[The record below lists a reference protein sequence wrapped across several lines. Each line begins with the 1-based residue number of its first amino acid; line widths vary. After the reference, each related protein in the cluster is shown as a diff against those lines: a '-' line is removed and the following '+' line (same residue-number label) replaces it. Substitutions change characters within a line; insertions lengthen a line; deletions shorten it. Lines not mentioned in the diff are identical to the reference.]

1 MRGKASACVVCEVK
15 EERGY
20 YSVPEAGLVKITQH
34 GDRETYLLTLLLL
47 KACTSRRRLCFQTAL

>member
-15 EERGY
+15 EERGH
-20 YSVPEAGLVKITQH
+20 YSVPEAGLDKITQH

-47 KACTSRRRLCFQTAL
+47 KACTSRRRL